1 MRAFLQKPADRVR
14 PVLRSHWARRIR
26 VGAAVAVVGLAGVVV
41 GTMLFAHTDIA
52 GGPFRA
58 QMWAPPSFSGGTEVD
73 IPPLGSLHLDSH
85 DGPIHLRV
93 DLGSLDQSR
102 TEALFDDPKA
112 IGTAGEHAVDDVR
125 TGVLR
130 LGMRTLAIAVLS
142 AMVLAA
148 LIFRNV
154 RRVAAAGL
162 IALVV
167 TGAGL

>member
-93 DLGSLDQSR
+93 DLGSLDQER
-102 TEALFDDPKA
+102 TEALIDNPGG
-112 IGTAGEHAVDDVR
+112 IGTAGQDAVEDV
-125 TGVLR
+125 TAGVLR
-130 LGMRTLAIAVLS
+130 LGLRALGAAV
-142 AMVLAA
+142 A
-148 LIFRNV
+148 
-154 RRVAAAGL
+154 
-162 IALVV
+162 
-167 TGAGL
+167 T